1 MKEIIMMN
9 FAKSLIC
16 LFFVLALFG
25 CQSGGEQPPQVVEK
39 SSPVA
44 AAPSAAEETDMESPA
59 EQPQMED
66 KNTDSDAD
74 PVSPPT
80 PPKDGPLD
88 SLPLGIIGE
97 EEPVYIENIPVS
109 MPARVDTGAALCSID
124 VSHLKYFERDGKSW
138 VSFSIKPRANGK
150 EYQFERRVKRN
161 VKIKR
166 HGMEDP
172 PPRPLV
178 ELKIKMGR
186 LTLMRDFTL
195 IDRQQFEYQVLIGR
209 NLLKGLAAVD
219 VSRVNTLA
227 E

>member
-1 MKEIIMMN
+1 MMN

-16 LFFVLALFG
+16 LFFVLALCG
-25 CQSGGEQPPQVVEK
+25 CQSGSEPPPQVVEK
-39 SSPVA
+39 SSPVVKNEPGA
-44 AAPSAAEETDMESPA
+44 ADETAMESPA
-59 EQPQMED
+59 EQPQMEE
-66 KNTDSDAD
+66 KAADSDPD

-80 PPKDGPLD
+80 PVKDGPLD
-88 SLPLGIIGE
+88 VLPLGIIGE
-97 EEPVYIENIPVS
+97 EEPVYIENIPVP

-124 VSHLKYFERDGKSW
+124 VSHLKFFERDGKSW
-138 VSFSIKPRANGK
+138 VSFAIKPRANGK

-186 LTLMRDFTL
+186 ITLMRDFTL
-195 IDRQQFEYQVLIGR
+195 IDRQQFDYQVLIGR